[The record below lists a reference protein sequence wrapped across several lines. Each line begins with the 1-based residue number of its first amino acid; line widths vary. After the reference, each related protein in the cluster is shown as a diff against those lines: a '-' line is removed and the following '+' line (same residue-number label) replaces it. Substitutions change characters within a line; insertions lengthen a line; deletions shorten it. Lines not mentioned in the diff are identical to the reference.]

1 MTDSIQLHSAG
12 TIGGWAWPVNPAGRH
27 ALHSRPESWFV
38 GDVHY
43 PRNHFH
49 PLEERLMSRS
59 FRAVSRSTVLCVVA
73 VTAFCLGMWPPPAK
87 AQPAARP
94 AASEAPVP
102 LAPAPPKSPQLQPD
116 GTIIFRLAMPNAAKV
131 ELHLEGAAHPFP
143 MAKGADAVWSVTVPK
158 LAPQYYSYTFDVDGT
173 ALLDPHNV
181 TIKPSFFNTQNV
193 FLVPGQPP
201 MPWEPSNVPHG
212 ALHHHYYRSNI
223 VGINS
228 EYYVYTPPNFESRRN
243 QKYPVLYLLH
253 GYSDDPSAWT
263 SMGKANVILDNLIAQ
278 GKAMPMIVV
287 MPLGYG
293 TMDMITRGWIAW
305 RDPELPGRNFT
316 KFTDALFQEVMPRVK
331 QQYPI
336 SDKREEHAVAG
347 LSMGGS
353 ESLLV
358 GLNHAGDF
366 AYVGSFSAGGLGEGD
381 YGPSFPGITARSAA
395 EINAKLRV
403 LWIAC
408 GTEDGLLAA
417 NQKFIAWLKEKGL
430 QPITIQTPG
439 MHAWMVWRDNLAN
452 FAPLLFQSK

>member
-12 TIGGWAWPVNPAGRH
+12 TIGGWACPVNPAGRH

-102 LAPAPPKSPQLQPD
+102 LAPATPKSPQMQPD
-116 GTIIFRLAMPNAAKV
+116 ETIIFRLAMPNAAKV

-243 QKYPVLYLLH
+243 QKYPVLYLFFFFNDTATTEIYTLSLH
-253 GYSDDPSAWT
+253 DA
-263 SMGKANVILDNLIAQ
+263 
-278 GKAMPMIVV
+278 
-287 MPLGYG
+287 
-293 TMDMITRGWIAW
+293 
-305 RDPELPGRNFT
+305 LPGSAAGSMRPT
-316 KFTDALFQEVMPRVK
+316 CCAIRRSPRS
-331 QQYPI
+331 PR
-336 SDKREEHAVAG
+336 SR
-347 LSMGGS
+347 SRS
-353 ESLLV
+353 EDHTSELQSQSKLV
-358 GLNHAGDF
+358 GRL
-366 AYVGSFSAGGLGEGD
+366 LLEKK
-381 YGPSFPGITARSAA
+381 
-395 EINAKLRV
+395 EI
-403 LWIAC
+403 
-408 GTEDGLLAA
+408 
-417 NQKFIAWLKEKGL
+417 
-430 QPITIQTPG
+430 
-439 MHAWMVWRDNLAN
+439 
-452 FAPLLFQSK
+452 